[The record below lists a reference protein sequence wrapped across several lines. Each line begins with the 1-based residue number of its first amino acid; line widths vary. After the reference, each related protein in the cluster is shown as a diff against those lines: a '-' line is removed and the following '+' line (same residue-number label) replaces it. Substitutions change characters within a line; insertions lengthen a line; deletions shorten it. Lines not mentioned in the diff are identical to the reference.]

1 MWLAIAIRNF
11 RIERSRVI
19 SENPCN
25 DAESG
30 ASSDRC

>member
-1 MWLAIAIRNF
+1 MWLSIAIRNF

-19 SENPCN
+19 DETPGY